1 MPGDFPT
8 QPMPENF
15 TPEPIPE
22 NKRSKKDLLDEL
34 NFPETHKILLG
45 YIFNERMKLS
55 SEEKKDVMQKTL
67 LKATEK
73 IMEGKFDGRAK
84 LTTWLCT
91 IGRNTALDLLRRKKV
106 RDAAGP
112 MLKTHQFAGKEQ
124 TALDKS
130 IAAET
135 AEQILAGLN
144 ELPKEQRE
152 VIELLHQDLSLKE
165 IAERQGVPISTVKS
179 RQRYA
184 HEFLKKWMRDKDKE

>member
-1 MPGDFPT
+1 
-8 QPMPENF
+8 MPENF
-15 TPEPIPE
+15 NPQPKSPE
-22 NKRSKKDLLDEL
+22 NNNYKESLLAKL
-34 NFPETHKILLG
+34 NSPDTHRMIAG
-45 YIFNERMKLS
+45 YIFNEKMNLS
-55 SEEKKDVMQKTL
+55 SEEVEEVVQQSL
-67 LKATEK
+67 LKATNK
-73 IMEGKFDGRAK
+73 IQEDEFDGRAK

-91 IGRNTALDLLRRKKV
+91 IGRNTALDLLRQKKV

-112 MLKTHQFAGKEQ
+112 MLETHQFGGKKQ

-135 AEQILAGLN
+135 AEQILSGLN
-144 ELPKEQRE
+144 ELPEKQRE
-152 VIELLHQDLSLKE
+152 VIELLNQDLSLKE